1 MCKTTFANLTHLPP
15 GMVEGIRRVI
25 KAVGLAF
32 ERPDEAFAVQ
42 RSLAHGQVCAV
53 LVTCRDLG
61 LHRRRSRER
70 ELALAAIV
78 ALVLAPD
85 SKLAT
90 TRQLSPE
97 TAASALGAVLGLGA
111 VTGNE
116 MLAMLDWLFG
126 RQCWIQQSLAW
137 RRLTPSLSAKRPR
150 SRF

>member
-1 MCKTTFANLTHLPP
+1 MLGTYRELGLP
-15 GMVEGIRRVI
+15 R
-25 KAVGLAF
+25 L
-32 ERPDEAFAVQ
+32 
-42 RSLAHGQVCAV
+42 
-53 LVTCRDLG
+53 

-70 ELALAAIV
+70 DLALAAIV

-90 TRQLSPE
+90 ARQLSPD

-126 RQCWIQQSLAW
+126 RQRWIEQSQAW
-137 RRLTPSLSAKRPR
+137 HHLMPSSSSATRPW